1 MRIGESM
8 YAALRYLEAN
18 DGAVTCAFELAR
30 AVGQRGSAQYGYQI
44 VNRCMG
50 AGLVACDPQ
59 HPKAAKGSAGAM
71 VLTDAGREAL
81 SSNGGEQS

>member
-1 MRIGESM
+1 MSGRIGPSM
-8 YAALRYLEAN
+8 LYALRYLADN
-18 DGAVTCAFELAR
+18 DGAVSCAFELAR
-30 AVGQRGSAQYGYQI
+30 AVGPRGSAQYGYQI

-59 HPKAAKGSAGAM
+59 HPKA
-71 VLTDAGREAL
+71 L